1 MRRLVIIVGVPIAAG
16 AALFAAWRQN
26 PRLGTRIV
34 NDVVNPFLVERGIA
48 GAGKSELGTLE
59 HVGRRT
65 GTRHLSPIRPV
76 PTEDGFRIM
85 VPLGARSEWA
95 QNVLAAGHC
104 RMQLHDTVY
113 ELDEPVLLAAG
124 EIPEIPTPVAA
135 VLDRVGCEYLL
146 LRRFAEAPGRLEE
159 AAVEPGA
166 TPESAA
172 VPATPVPEP
181 AAPEEPAAAG
191 VA

>member
-1 MRRLVIIVGVPIAAG
+1 MRRLVIIVGVPVAAA
-16 AALFAAWRQN
+16 AALFAAWRRN

-34 NDVVNPFLVERGIA
+34 NDVVNPLFVERGIA
-48 GAGKSELGTLE
+48 GAGRSELGTLE
-59 HVGRRT
+59 HVGRRS

-95 QNVLAAGHC
+95 QNVLVAGHC

-124 EIPEIPTPVAA
+124 EVPEIPMPVAA
-135 VLDRVGCEYLL
+135 VLDRLDVQYLL

-159 AAVEPGA
+159 EAAEPGTEA
-166 TPESAA
+166 PSAA
-172 VPATPVPEP
+172 APAELPEP
-181 AAPEEPAAAG
+181 TGAG